1 MKTIKSILFILL
13 ALAVVTSCELDN
25 YDYPEGSIHGALI
38 DQETGDT
45 VQSDIFD
52 GAEIPLVEIHEDYE
66 NPQIRYLII
75 KPDGS
80 YRNDMVFEG
89 LYAVPS
95 IENGNFHPTDSTSV
109 TIEGDTQ
116 FDLEVLPY
124 IRISNVDMTMN
135 GMELT
140 ATFNLQQTAVDTI
153 DVLSAAIYAHS
164 EPTVGQ
170 THRLDEEE
178 IFITTPVPNDSTF
191 TIVWDMSRSRE
202 LSENT
207 PYFFRVGAKIDLPGA
222 KFNYAPAE
230 RHTPTDN

>member
-1 MKTIKSILFILL
+1 
-13 ALAVVTSCELDN
+13 
-25 YDYPEGSIHGALI
+25 
-38 DQETGDT
+38 
-45 VQSDIFD
+45 
-52 GAEIPLVEIHEDYE
+52 
-66 NPQIRYLII
+66 
-75 KPDGS
+75 
-80 YRNDMVFEG
+80 MVFEG

-178 IFITTPVPNDSTF
+178 IFITTPVPNDSRRF
-191 TIVWDMSRSRE
+191 
-202 LSENT
+202 
-207 PYFFRVGAKIDLPGA
+207 
-222 KFNYAPAE
+222 
-230 RHTPTDN
+230 